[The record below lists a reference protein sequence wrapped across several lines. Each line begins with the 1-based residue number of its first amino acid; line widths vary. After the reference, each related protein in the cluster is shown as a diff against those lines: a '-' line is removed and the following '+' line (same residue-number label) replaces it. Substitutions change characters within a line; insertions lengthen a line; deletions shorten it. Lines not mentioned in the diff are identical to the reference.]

1 MNRKVNHCDNTTIKS
16 FFRISLFFQIACFCI
31 TPFIAAAYQNSDQQ
45 LKIQVDKQKINILV
59 KSYPLG
65 KLLQSIHEKTGIQ
78 FKVPEPLNVV
88 PVNAKVF
95 AKDWKSA
102 IKKLFEGN
110 SRFEV
115 WGKSLANSKIWLYE
129 YEDYPVSSGDF
140 VVLADAKETLSK
152 REILRLAKE
161 ATEINQRLM
170 AMEHFSYLADDDEI
184 IPMLV
189 FNLKANNA
197 KIRAASLAL
206 FKNLTEPVPLNS
218 IGKIAQ
224 SDNDQT
230 IRMQALSLL
239 AERGNEEEA
248 EPYLLQALNDPSP
261 KTRNLARELLNDL
274 GLSDT

>member
-1 MNRKVNHCDNTTIKS
+1 MNQKINHCPNAIIKS
-16 FFRISLFFQIACFCI
+16 FFSVSFLFQIAWFCAI
-31 TPFIAAAYQNSDQQ
+31 PFSALAYQSSSQQ

-59 KSYPLG
+59 KNYPLG

-95 AKDWKSA
+95 AKDWKST

-110 SRFEV
+110 SRFEM
-115 WGKSLANSKIWLYE
+115 WGKNLKDSKVWLYE

-140 VVLADAKETLSK
+140 VVLVDAKETLSK
-152 REILRLAKE
+152 REILRLAKK
-161 ATEINQRLM
+161 ATEVNQRLM
-170 AMEHFSYLADDDEI
+170 AMEHFSYLADDEET

-189 FNLKANNA
+189 FNLQANNA
-197 KIRAASLAL
+197 KIRAASLTL
-206 FKNLTEPVPLNS
+206 FKNLAEPIPLNN
-218 IGKIAQ
+218 IGAISQ
-224 SDNDQT
+224 SDNDQV
-230 IRMQALSLL
+230 IRMQALSLI
-239 AERGNEEEA
+239 AERGNEEDA
-248 EPYLLQALNDPSP
+248 KPYLLQALNDPSQ